1 MTASGFQKHDHF
13 ACIAKS
19 LAAVDTCCGSK
30 GLRLTPVRRRVLE
43 ILLAQH
49 RAMGAYDILE
59 ILSAEG
65 LGSQP
70 PVVYRAL
77 EFLVNN
83 GFAHRIEGLNAFVAC
98 SLPGQSHAP
107 AFLICRSCEAVSEAT
122 SDPTRGTLGAAA
134 STAGFVIENTVVEA
148 RGLCPRCAAEAQT

>member
-1 MTASGFQKHDHF
+1 MSATGFQRHDHS
-13 ACIAKS
+13 ACIAES

-43 ILLAQH
+43 ILLSRH
-49 RAMGAYDILE
+49 RAMGAYDILD

-70 PVVYRAL
+70 PIVYRAL
-77 EFLVNN
+77 DFLVRN

-98 SLPGQSHAP
+98 SLPGESHAP
-107 AFLICRSCEAVSEAT
+107 AFLICRSCEAVSEAA
-122 SDPTRGTLGAAA
+122 SDPKRGTLGKAA
-134 STAGFVIENTVVEA
+134 SSAGFVIENAVVEA
-148 RGLCPRCAAEAQT
+148 RGLCPRCAEGASA